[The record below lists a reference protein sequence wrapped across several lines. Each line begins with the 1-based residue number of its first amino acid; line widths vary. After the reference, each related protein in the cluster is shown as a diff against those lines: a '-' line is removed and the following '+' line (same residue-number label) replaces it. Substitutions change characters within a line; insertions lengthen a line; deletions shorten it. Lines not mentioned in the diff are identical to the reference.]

1 MKTTELA
8 LVGAGPA
15 GISAAL
21 EAASYGVQVT
31 LIDREEQIG
40 GQLVKQTHKFFGWH
54 DKSAGPA
61 ASISRDLQ
69 TR

>member
-1 MKTTELA
+1 VTLLKTTELA
-8 LVGAGPA
+8 IVGAGPA

-40 GQLVKQTHKFFGWH
+40 GQLVKQPTSFSGGTIKVQEP
-54 DKSAGPA
+54 AG
-61 ASISRDLQ
+61 S
-69 TR
+69 